1 MTMKPA
7 VRFILWSLAV
17 GILQAQNAV
26 TLDFHELRKE
36 RQLSTEEMVKA
47 FEAPPIDV
55 YTLRQG
61 DEIFVEVWTRPE
73 LSGKHTIGPD
83 GRITLPIAGNLVI
96 ANLSRDGAQD
106 AIKAAL
112 LKYYSEIAVTV
123 RVEKY
128 TSYHIYVLGRVTTGG
143 ALEFE
148 KQPTLMQVLTRAGSL
163 PVGGSGAEKAGLV
176 RCAIFRGTDKI
187 VWIDLRPL
195 VSQGNLALNIR
206 LAPDDLVYLPDA
218 DDRLVYV
225 LGDVAHP
232 GAFRLTAD
240 MSFMDAYS
248 QAGAAT
254 DDGDQSKIA
263 LIRANIG
270 QREISMKQILAGRK
284 DLNLALEEGDIIFV
298 PKKGL
303 AKISYVLQKASPI
316 TGFAILYSTVK

>member
-1 MTMKPA
+1 MRTA
-7 VRFILWSLAV
+7 FALAILTCVSGV
-17 GILQAQNAV
+17 GVLAQNAE

-36 RQLSTEEMVKA
+36 RKLSTEEMVKA
-47 FEAPPIDV
+47 FEAPPIEV

-73 LSGKHTIGPD
+73 LSGKHIIGPD
-83 GRITLPIAGNLVI
+83 GRITLPVVGSITL
-96 ANLSRDGAQD
+96 ANLTREGAQD
-106 AIKAAL
+106 AVRTAL
-112 LKYYSEIAVTV
+112 LRYYSEIAVTI
-123 RVEKY
+123 RVDRY

-148 KQPTLMQVLTRAGSL
+148 KQPNLLQVLTRAGSL

-232 GAFRLTAD
+232 GAYRLTAD
-240 MSFMDAYS
+240 MSFLDAYS
-248 QAGAAT
+248 QAGGAT
-254 DDGDQSKIA
+254 DDGDQAHIA
-263 LIRANIG
+263 HIRSGIG
-270 QREISMKQILAGRK
+270 QREISMKQILAGKK
-284 DLNLALEEGDIIFV
+284 DLNMAMEEGDIIFV

-303 AKISYVLQKASPI
+303 AKCAYVLQKAAPI